1 MRTLLVILG
10 IWLLINV
17 LFVVIMIPPRKP
29 RKSDQPRSSS
39 RLAPVPIGQ
48 NAYAFDEDEKVS
60 LRHTIIAIAMGALFS
75 LTPPL
80 LQAVDDIK
88 RLIGKYRRPL
98 QQAETA
104 SEGRSLETVL
114 RDPRAQE
121 NRTPTDAS
129 SSGEHDDV
137 SKH

>member
-29 RKSDQPRSSS
+29 RKSGQPRSSS
-39 RLAPVPIGQ
+39 GLAPVPIGQ
-48 NAYAFDEDEKVS
+48 HAYAYDEDEKVS

-80 LQAVDDIK
+80 LEAVDDIK
-88 RLIGKYRRPL
+88 RMIAKYRKLAQPT
-98 QQAETA
+98 ETA
-104 SEGRSLETVL
+104 GDERSLDTVL
-114 RDPRAQE
+114 KDIRANQQSA
-121 NRTPTDAS
+121 DGS
-129 SSGEHDDV
+129 SSDEHDT

>member
-17 LFVVIMIPPRKP
+17 LFVVIMMPPRKP

-39 RLAPVPIGQ
+39 GLAPVPIGQ

-98 QQAETA
+98 QQAEAA

-114 RDPRAQE
+114 SDPRAQE

-129 SSGEHDDV
+129 SSGEHDV

>member
-1 MRTLLVILG
+1 MRILLIILG

-29 RKSDQPRSSS
+29 RKSNQPRSSS
-39 RLAPVPIGQ
+39 GLAPVPIGR
-48 NAYAFDEDEKVS
+48 NAYDEDERVS

-88 RLIGKYRRPL
+88 RIIGRYRKPGHRTGP
-98 QQAETA
+98 AGHE
-104 SEGRSLETVL
+104 RSLGAPLKEL
-114 RDPRAQE
+114 RAQE
-121 NRTPTDAS
+121 NPTPADGSSSREHDAS
-129 SSGEHDDV
+129 
-137 SKH
+137 KH

>member
-29 RKSDQPRSSS
+29 RKSDQPRASSG
-39 RLAPVPIGQ
+39 LAPVPIGQ
-48 NAYAFDEDEKVS
+48 KAYAYDEDEKIS

-80 LQAVDDIK
+80 LEAVDDIK
-88 RLIGKYRRPL
+88 RLIGKYRK
-98 QQAETA
+98 
-104 SEGRSLETVL
+104 
-114 RDPRAQE
+114 PR
-121 NRTPTDAS
+121 
-129 SSGEHDDV
+129 
-137 SKH
+137 